1 MNKKILD
8 LSLLAGVAIFSSMAV
23 AHFLG
28 LKIPLLFIYYDTP
41 FHAYQDK
48 IISFC
53 LVTYACFLY
62 AATKHNAI
70 MPMVLVALSVTV
82 LGLAAINVS
91 DALASVLDGRSTLIY
106 WAETGVFAVYLGWLF
121 LCHRSSRA

>member
-48 IISFC
+48 IISFAV
-53 LVTYACFLY
+53 LAYVGLFY
-62 AATKHNAI
+62 AASRDIAVVPI
-70 MPMVLVALSVTV
+70 ALT
-82 LGLAAINVS
+82 
-91 DALASVLDGRSTLIY
+91 
-106 WAETGVFAVYLGWLF
+106 F
-121 LCHRSSRA
+121 